1 MKLSE
6 GLYSSISHSTRKEYL
21 GDCFWLFT
29 WKLVSMKGAEKKNE
43 QEKIS
48 GSEEQE
54 KVQKNR
60 YGWTIRCLQALRMGF
75 MFPAKSLVC
84 GCLFM
89 KQAFKSLL
97 KLMEVKRLCL
107 LILLFLLLLNLHL
120 MSFNK
125 HIAEMD
131 WRPTKTITTISWA
144 YSHITNLC
152 NCWLCPLPVTIRG
165 PHCEAKVFSIH
176 STLHSLK
183 SFAFHQPV
191 CLLACNRA
199 HTLAFCNC
207 P

>member
-29 WKLVSMKGAEKKNE
+29 WKLVSVKGAEKKNE

-60 YGWTIRCLQALRMGF
+60 YGWTIRCLQALRMVF

-107 LILLFLLLLNLHL
+107 LILLFLLLSLHL

-125 HIAEMD
+125 HISWNGLEAYKD
-131 WRPTKTITTISWA
+131 NYHHQLSIRPHNQPLQLSTVSSSSYNPWA
-144 YSHITNLC
+144 TLWGKGVFYTQHSAFTEKLC
-152 NCWLCPLPVTIRG
+152 
-165 PHCEAKVFSIH
+165 FS
-176 STLHSLK
+176 L
-183 SFAFHQPV
+183 A
-191 CLLACNRA
+191 CLLTC
-199 HTLAFCNC
+199 L
-207 P
+207 